1 MNFLDPFWYFC
12 CIVSYSYLSLANQV
26 LFKCMSFRKQ
36 NQSCSLFGPFLQMH
50 SHHDRRSWCLMR
62 LTCGAFPIH
71 IRSLNHDRRK
81 IWSQTSDNMGKWSIR
96 GGKSQRRE
104 RKKKQIRE
112 EKVLRERV
120 RRKKSQAREK
130 VEQGSRK
137 GRKVWKDCVF
147 HCRVV
152 PAGRKVGS
160 LNLTNV
166 AGAEP
171 CGGMRDRKLHA
182 VVARSSFW
190 SQNAKS
196 TSCSEHF
203 WKLRCSKSAR
213 CCGANVRN
221 TFGGG
226 DVEKVHAVVARRCA
240 KHILKSTCNKHAKKK
255 PPHVQTTWK
264 VAMSKKCTPLWREV
278 HSQVKTD
285 GLRPLFGVRI
295 CLVLHSRRN
304 AFCTLPIMNKTWGS
318 RDNCKNDGRVAS
330 SKRICKNACRL
341 ASAVEEIYLR
351 QGCYE
356 VRVCQGADFVQ
367 VVVFWSMRSSGFSM
381 MILGDRRSTSYMIC
395 FHVYIRGMCNTL
407 DTWSGK
413 VVKSV
418 GTRPLGLHST
428 FRFRRTSH
436 RIASFLRVS
445 HSKSE
450 EVSQNLATCIDRKK
464 MDSG

>member
-1 MNFLDPFWYFC
+1 
-12 CIVSYSYLSLANQV
+12 
-26 LFKCMSFRKQ
+26 
-36 NQSCSLFGPFLQMH
+36 
-50 SHHDRRSWCLMR
+50 
-62 LTCGAFPIH
+62 
-71 IRSLNHDRRK
+71 
-81 IWSQTSDNMGKWSIR
+81 
-96 GGKSQRRE
+96 
-104 RKKKQIRE
+104 
-112 EKVLRERV
+112 
-120 RRKKSQAREK
+120 
-130 VEQGSRK
+130 
-137 GRKVWKDCVF
+137 
-147 HCRVV
+147 
-152 PAGRKVGS
+152 
-160 LNLTNV
+160 
-166 AGAEP
+166 
-171 CGGMRDRKLHA
+171 
-182 VVARSSFW
+182 
-190 SQNAKS
+190 
-196 TSCSEHF
+196 
-203 WKLRCSKSAR
+203 
-213 CCGANVRN
+213 
-221 TFGGG
+221 
-226 DVEKVHAVVARRCA
+226 
-240 KHILKSTCNKHAKKK
+240 
-255 PPHVQTTWK
+255 
-264 VAMSKKCTPLWREV
+264 
-278 HSQVKTD
+278 
-285 GLRPLFGVRI
+285 
-295 CLVLHSRRN
+295 
-304 AFCTLPIMNKTWGS
+304 
-318 RDNCKNDGRVAS
+318 VAS